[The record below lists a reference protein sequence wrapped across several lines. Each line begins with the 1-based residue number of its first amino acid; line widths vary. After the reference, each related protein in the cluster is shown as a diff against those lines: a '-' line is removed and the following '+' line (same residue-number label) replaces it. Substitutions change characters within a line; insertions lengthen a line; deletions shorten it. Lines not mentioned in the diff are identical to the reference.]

1 MKTSLTTLTL
11 TTLTTTSPLTN
22 VHKNIHFYSY
32 DVKVFILL
40 QKSGARNT
48 KNDLFFSKKIG
59 WQKIIFNICKNR
71 EKHFKPQ
78 RECCTFANVK
88 IKRIT
93 TQTNYITIQN
103 KMNNYRQKK
112 ETHQTLTRS
121 IPLSLNKVKINSP
134 LSSLNHNFQ
143 GVQGDENMQR
153 TTSHTGHSTFGFN
166 YFS

>member
-1 MKTSLTTLTL
+1 M
-11 TTLTTTSPLTN
+11 
-22 VHKNIHFYSY
+22 HKNIHFCSY

-40 QKSGARNT
+40 KKSGARNT
-48 KNDLFFSKKIG
+48 KNDLFLSKKIG
-59 WQKIIFNICKNR
+59 WQKIISNICKNR

-143 GVQGDENMQR
+143 GFKGMRTCDAQR
-153 TTSHTGHSTFGFN
+153 RIQDTALFGFN